1 MKPLFYRLCIEK
13 TDDTKIQFF
22 RYIFVGGMAA
32 VVNIGSLFALK
43 ECAHIHYLLANV
55 IGFLLGL
62 ITNYLLSKALVFT
75 KENTMGKIAE
85 FISYAIIG
93 VIGLGFDT
101 FFVWLFTDI
110 MTFYYMLSKIIS
122 TFLVFIWNFVAR
134 KVMYML
140 LPKKE
145 KKEEV

>member
-1 MKPLFYRLCIEK
+1 MKQLFYRLFIEK
-13 TDDTKIQFF
+13 TDDTKIQFL

-32 VVNIGSLFALK
+32 VVNIGSLFVLK
-43 ECAHIHYLLANV
+43 ECFHLQLLVANV

-75 KENTMGKIAE
+75 KENAMGKIAE
-85 FISYAIIG
+85 FASYAIIG
-93 VIGLGFDT
+93 VMGLGFDT

-110 MTFYYMLSKIIS
+110 IAIYYMLSKIIS

-134 KVMYML
+134 KLMYVFL
-140 LPKKE
+140 E
-145 KKEEV
+145 KKGKREEV

>member
-1 MKPLFYRLCIEK
+1 MKQLLYRLCIEK

-22 RYIFVGGMAA
+22 RYIFVGGTAA
-32 VVNIGSLFALK
+32 VVNIGSLFVLK
-43 ECAHIHYLLANV
+43 ECCHIHYLIANI

-75 KENTMGKIAE
+75 KENTMSKITE
-85 FISYAIIG
+85 FASYAIIG

-101 FFVWLFTDI
+101 FFVWLFTDLI
-110 MTFYYMLSKIIS
+110 ALYYMVSKIIS

-145 KKEEV
+145 ERGEA